1 GADFEIT
8 KLTIAV
14 TSYAQFKVYGEGD
27 PALTYEFSPA
37 LVEGD
42 SFSGVL
48 SRTGDE
54 NVGSYL
60 VEQGTLALS
69 DNYTLDFTGAAFDI
83 TKLTIAVTAD
93 AQSKVYGEDDPAL
106 TYEFSPALVDGDSFS
121 GALSRTGDENVG
133 SYLVE
138 QGTLAL
144 SDNYTLDF
152 TGAAFDITKLTIA
165 VTAEA
170 ESHASALR

>member
-1 GADFEIT
+1 CSPCYRVSYSSFLLNDYATTEIYT
-8 KLTIAV
+8 L
-14 TSYAQFKVYGEGD
+14 SLHD
-27 PALTYEFSPA
+27 ALPMF
-37 LVEGD
+37 
-42 SFSGVL
+42 

-83 TKLTIAVTAD
+83 SKLTIAVTAD
-93 AQSKVYGEDDPAL
+93 AQSKVYGEGDPAL
-106 TYEFSPALVDGDSFS
+106 TYDFSPALVEGDSFS

-152 TGAAFDITKLTIA
+152 TGAAFDISKLTIA
-165 VTAEA
+165 VTADSQSKVYGEGDP
-170 ESHASALR
+170 ALT